1 MRVLINSKDRELVM
15 ISKNRVATIITY
27 INKITRNFTIKT
39 TMEVAQ
45 VPNKA
50 TSKIRSNNLV
60 IATRDLFRKIMINMV
75 KHHKLTKTNHM
86 QLLISKKRSIIKTK
100 SNNTNN
106 NQKPRLTDQKFNQV
120 IMSHRKSKFLVKAK
134 KMQSI
139 HFKIPKIRKL

>member
-75 KHHKLTKTNHM
+75 KHHKLT
-86 QLLISKKRSIIKTK
+86 
-100 SNNTNN
+100 
-106 NQKPRLTDQKFNQV
+106 
-120 IMSHRKSKFLVKAK
+120 
-134 KMQSI
+134 
-139 HFKIPKIRKL
+139 